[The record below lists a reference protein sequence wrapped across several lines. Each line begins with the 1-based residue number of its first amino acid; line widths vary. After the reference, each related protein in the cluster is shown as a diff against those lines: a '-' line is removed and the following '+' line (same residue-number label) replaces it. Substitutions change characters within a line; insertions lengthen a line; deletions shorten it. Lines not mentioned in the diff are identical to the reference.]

1 MTRFWTGGYG
11 ADMGG
16 AADGIGVLAVDEG
29 QGPTTLAY
37 RGAVAPAPSPSWL
50 APHPTL
56 DVVYAALEGA
66 GEVAAFARS
75 GESTLRPLARP
86 VPAGASVCHL
96 AVSPDG
102 RFLIASCYGDGR
114 VVRVGLGADGSL
126 VPDAR
131 DKAAELRAALFG
143 DDEAADPEMDGRGD
157 TWREGS
163 RMAGDTPGNRQPDGK
178 SPAIRPSGSG
188 SGSGS
193 GSRSADPYG
202 SDPHRL
208 DPNGDPRV
216 SHAHAAAFLPDGRI
230 ATTDLG
236 YDLVRIWRASTSAA
250 TGTAS
255 LTLDHE
261 VVLPRGSGPRHMVVH
276 PSGHLHVVTE
286 YSCELFTLA
295 ADREGR
301 WTLVAGTLVSQIA
314 TPGHDYPAELSRSR
328 DGATLYAGVRGS
340 NTIAALRVR
349 GSGEVVEPLALADS
363 GVDWPRHQLV
373 HEGALL
379 VAGQRSDEISV
390 LDLDD
395 RTGAPGRVRHRTPAP
410 TPTHLLLVR

>member
-1 MTRFWTGGYG
+1 VTRFWVGGYG
-11 ADMGG
+11 VDMEGP
-16 AADGIGVLAVDEG
+16 ADGIGLLAVDEG
-29 QGPTTLAY
+29 HGPTTLAY

-50 APHPTL
+50 AQHPNL
-56 DVVYAALEGA
+56 DVVYAALEGS
-66 GEVAAFARS
+66 GEVAAFART
-75 GESTLRPLARP
+75 GENALRPLGRP
-86 VPAGASVCHL
+86 IAAGQYVCHL
-96 AVSPDG
+96 AVAPDG
-102 RFLIASCYGDGR
+102 RFLVASCYGDGR
-114 VVRVGLGADGSL
+114 VVRIGLDAAGRL

-143 DDEAADPEMDGRGD
+143 EGADEAGESGDGAADP
-157 TWREGS
+157 
-163 RMAGDTPGNRQPDGK
+163 MA
-178 SPAIRPSGSG
+178 A
-188 SGSGS
+188 
-193 GSRSADPYG
+193 ADPYA
-202 SDPHRL
+202 SDPNRL
-208 DPNGDPRV
+208 DPSGDPRV

-236 YDLVRIWRASTSAA
+236 YDLVRIWRPAAS
-250 TGTAS
+250 G

-301 WTLVAGTLVSQIA
+301 WGLVSGTPVSVIV

-328 DGATLYAGVRGS
+328 DGETLYAGVRGS

-349 GSGEVVEPLALADS
+349 GSGERVEPLALADA
-363 GVDWPRHQLV
+363 GVDWPRHHLE
-373 HEGALL
+373 HDGALL
-379 VAGQRSDEISV
+379 VAGQRSNEISV
-390 LDLDD
+390 LELDD

-410 TPTHLLLVR
+410 TPTHLLLAR